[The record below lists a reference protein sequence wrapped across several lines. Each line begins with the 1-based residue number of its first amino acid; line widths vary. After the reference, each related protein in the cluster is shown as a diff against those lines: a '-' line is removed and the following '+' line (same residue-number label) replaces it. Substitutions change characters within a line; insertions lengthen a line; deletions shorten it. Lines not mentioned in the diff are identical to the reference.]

1 MAFDA
6 EFKSV
11 YNTFTSIDS
20 KIEKDDERNDFH
32 TQKDL
37 MELQDSDLRYIQV
50 VRSTAENEQK

>member
-37 MELQDSDLRYIQV
+37 MELQDSDQRYIQI
-50 VRSTAENEQK
+50 VRKAGNEQK